1 MRFFFFT
8 WSTLING
15 YIENRKLNEGRF
27 VFWWDEWEI
36 CGFLD
41 SNDKRVCVIWRVMK
55 ALKLFKLILNSSS
68 HPNHFTFSTVL
79 DACAG
84 YSAVLVGNQVH
95 ACILKSGF
103 PLDVVLL
110 TSLVDMYAKC
120 GDTEV
125 AFCNFW
131 VNPYKEFDHW
141 RLCKT
146 WACREC
152 NAGVWEDAE
161 EWYQVWEHC

>member
-1 MRFFFFT
+1 
-8 WSTLING
+8 
-15 YIENRKLNEGRF
+15 
-27 VFWWDEWEI
+27 
-36 CGFLD
+36 
-41 SNDKRVCVIWRVMK
+41 MK

-84 YSAVLVGNQVH
+84 YSAILVGNQVF

-125 AFCNFW
+125 AFCNF
-131 VNPYKEFDHW
+131 
-141 RLCKT
+141 
-146 WACREC
+146 
-152 NAGVWEDAE
+152 
-161 EWYQVWEHC
+161 